1 MPHIFAP
8 RSVEPSH
15 EDRRSSAE
23 DDLVS
28 VDHITAIFELVIQDK
43 FKLLAPRPCTPILPG
58 GGWLIYEISNTENP
72 ATSRS
77 RSRPLVAR
85 LHQLVCRITILR

>member
-28 VDHITAIFELVIQDK
+28 VDHITAILELVIQHK
-43 FKLLAPRPCTPILPG
+43 FKLLAPQPCTPILPG
-58 GGWLIYEISNTENP
+58 GGWLIYERSTENP

-77 RSRPLVAR
+77 RSRPLVY
-85 LHQLVCRITILR
+85 QLVCRIIILR